1 MKNILYISL
10 LFFSNLIL
18 TQDYHVAKNGD
29 DSNPGTKDKPFL
41 TISKAA
47 KIALPGSVITVH
59 KGIYRERIDP
69 SYGGASNTKRILY
82 QAAEDEEVWIKGSEI
97 IKGWKKYEGNIWM
110 VEIDNQIFGDFN
122 PYQEIVEGDW
132 LINDYGRDHHLG
144 EVYLN
149 GNALYENDSVQKLME
164 EKPMKRAKDQEAS
177 KYQWYCKSDDEKTII
192 YANFKGLNPNVETV
206 EINVRPAVF
215 FPKKTGINYITVRGF
230 KMAHAATQWSPP
242 TAEQVGLIGPYWSK
256 GWIIENNFITD
267 SKCTG
272 ISVGK
277 ERASGHNEWTNLK
290 VKHGT
295 QRERDVVFKALE
307 LGWSMESIGSHI
319 IRNNTITNCCL
330 LYTSDAA
337 DD

>member
-69 SYGGASNTKRILY
+69 SYGGASNTKRIVY
-82 QAAEDEEVWIKGSEI
+82 KAAEDEEVWIKGSEI
-97 IKGWKKYEGNIWM
+97 IKGWKKYNGNIWV

-177 KYQWYCKSDDEKTII
+177 KYQWYCKSDDEKTI
-192 YANFKGLNPNVETV
+192 
-206 EINVRPAVF
+206 
-215 FPKKTGINYITVRGF
+215 
-230 KMAHAATQWSPP
+230 
-242 TAEQVGLIGPYWSK
+242 
-256 GWIIENNFITD
+256 
-267 SKCTG
+267 
-272 ISVGK
+272 
-277 ERASGHNEWTNLK
+277 
-290 VKHGT
+290 
-295 QRERDVVFKALE
+295 
-307 LGWSMESIGSHI
+307 SMQTL
-319 IRNNTITNCCL
+319 RV
-330 LYTSDAA
+330 
-337 DD
+337 